1 MIQVHHFSPHPS
13 TILSCSIAN
22 CAIASS
28 LWFIAISIDV
38 ASNFYIIE
46 SFNLDMTHKA
56 LRLNEFSAPHSPQ
69 PAAVPFQANHQGNY
83 GYRFYCATRKS
94 RNQSETRLRSLLCSC
109 CPPFN
114 KHADNNGYY
123 GNQHPAD
130 HIEQGGEP
138 TQGVFAVILRIN
150 IHFASPST
158 QRSALAYSPSADS
171 RALVISLRVFRRG
184 FCSPRILR

>member
-1 MIQVHHFSPHPS
+1 MIFSSFCSLNISSSSSRTILCTVSDSSSSFSPHPS

-83 GYRFYCATRKS
+83 GYRFYCATRKAAIKV
-94 RNQSETRLRSLLCSC
+94 
-109 CPPFN
+109 
-114 KHADNNGYY
+114 KHVSDLFYV
-123 GNQHPAD
+123 H
-130 HIEQGGEP
+130 
-138 TQGVFAVILRIN
+138 AVHHSIN
-150 IHFASPST
+150 MQITTVTTATST
-158 QRSALAYSPSADS
+158 QQITSN
-171 RALVISLRVFRRG
+171 RAANRHRVY
-184 FCSPRILR
+184 LL

>member
-1 MIQVHHFSPHPS
+1 MRHSISFNFSYDTVS
-13 TILSCSIAN
+13 
-22 CAIASS
+22 ASS

-94 RNQSETRLRSLLCSC
+94 RNHSEIRLRSLLCSC

-114 KHADNNGYY
+114 KHADTNSYY

-130 HIEQGGEP
+130 HIQNGGKP
-138 TQGVFAVILRIN
+138 TQGVFAVILRFK
-150 IHFASPST
+150 IHCASPST
-158 QRSALAYSPSADS
+158 QRRASAYSPLASS
-171 RALVISLRVFRRG
+171 RAFAISLRDLIRG
-184 FCSPRILR
+184 FASPSI